1 MTRMLASVTG
11 VEEGE
16 IVLAGGVDIVDLK
29 DAKAGALGA
38 VSIDV
43 LRRTISSIAGRKAV
57 SAVCGDLPMEPEI
70 IRAKAEEVAAT
81 GVTYLKIGFFPSP
94 EAAACAKA
102 LSTVAGKTK
111 LIAVLFADLSPDI
124 DLLTVFAANGF
135 HGAMVDTADK
145 RRGRLLD
152 HLPPEKI
159 PDFVDRCKSLGLM
172 VGLSGSLEAPDIP
185 RLLPFAPDFLGF
197 RGALCE
203 QSDRTGSISA
213 EAISQIRDL
222 IPEEPKA
229 GGSSSVDYRLLAA
242 RGYSPGAI
250 DPSLGTDKIFVR
262 DFVLPVQI
270 GAYSFEHGHTQ
281 KVRFDVTADVLRI
294 TDHPEDMRHV
304 FSYDIIMD
312 GIRTIVAKGHVQLS
326 EALAEH
332 VAALVLENPR
342 VMRVTVRVEK
352 LELGPGGVGVEIERK
367 RAKQQA
373 SAIRR
378 NRLPEAEASVPGHG
392 KKGLIS

>member
-1 MTRMLASVTG
+1 
-11 VEEGE
+11 
-16 IVLAGGVDIVDLK
+16 
-29 DAKAGALGA
+29 
-38 VSIDV
+38 
-43 LRRTISSIAGRKAV
+43 
-57 SAVCGDLPMEPEI
+57 
-70 IRAKAEEVAAT
+70 
-81 GVTYLKIGFFPSP
+81 
-94 EAAACAKA
+94 
-102 LSTVAGKTK
+102 
-111 LIAVLFADLSPDI
+111 
-124 DLLTVFAANGF
+124 
-135 HGAMVDTADK
+135 
-145 RRGRLLD
+145 
-152 HLPPEKI
+152 
-159 PDFVDRCKSLGLM
+159 
-172 VGLSGSLEAPDIP
+172 
-185 RLLPFAPDFLGF
+185 
-197 RGALCE
+197 
-203 QSDRTGSISA
+203 
-213 EAISQIRDL
+213 
-222 IPEEPKA
+222 
-229 GGSSSVDYRLLAA
+229 
-242 RGYSPGAI
+242 
-250 DPSLGTDKIFVR
+250 VR

-281 KVRFDVTADVLRI
+281 QVRFDVTADVLRI

-392 KKGLIS
+392 KKGLTS